1 MLPIVNNAIRVKQIN
16 VELVKTALKALTF
29 GTKLTIANA
38 TGLSVATC
46 GNILNELSERGEAIE
61 ADLEQS
67 NGGRPARRFMYNA
80 NYSYIACIYVSND
93 GGVYKTIH
101 VVTNLTGEIIEK
113 NTAEVEII
121 NYEVIDNLIEK
132 LIYNYEN
139 IKAIGIGIPGIIH
152 RGIIGAVD
160 IEELA
165 DLPLATRL
173 KDKYNLK
180 VIVENDVNLIAYG
193 FYKKQNYDED
203 KTIAVVNF
211 PKDNGSG
218 AGIIV
223 EGHII
228 RGSTNFAGEVS
239 YLPFDKSREEQIKQ
253 TNSVVDCFPLMTK
266 TIGSII
272 AIINPETIVITGGL
286 IWSNM
291 QEDFSIAC
299 RKTIP
304 PEHMP
309 QIIIQEDMQEDYI
322 NGLVSITLE
331 SLNCDIQLIERRM

>member
-1 MLPIVNNAIRVKQIN
+1 MIPIINNTIRVKQVN

-29 GTKLTIANA
+29 GTKLTIANV

-93 GGVYKTIH
+93 GGVYRTTH
-101 VVTNLTGEIIEK
+101 AVTNLTGEVIEE
-113 NTAEVEII
+113 NSAEVEII

-132 LIYNYEN
+132 LIYSYEN
-139 IKAIGIGIPGIIH
+139 IKAVGIGIPGIIY

-160 IEELA
+160 IKELA

-173 KDKYNLK
+173 KAKYNLK
-180 VIVENDVNLIAYG
+180 VIVENDMNLIAYG
-193 FYKKQNYDED
+193 FYKKQNYDEA
-203 KTIAVVNF
+203 KTITVVNF
-211 PKDNGSG
+211 PKGNGSG

-228 RGSTNFAGEVS
+228 RGNTNFAGEVS
-239 YLPFDKSREEQIKQ
+239 YLPFDKSREDQIKQ
-253 TNSVVDCFPLMTK
+253 TNSADGCFPLMVK

-286 IWSNM
+286 IRSNM

-304 PEHMP
+304 HEHMP
-309 QIIIQEDMQEDYI
+309 QIIIQENMQEDYI
-322 NGLVSITLE
+322 NGLVSTTLE
-331 SLNCDIQLIERRM
+331 SLTCDIQLIERRM